1 MNKKKVVQ
9 EFSSLNLSE
18 LKILVKIQNDL
29 NNYGTIE
36 AKAALQQ
43 LITDKLELA
52 DELYSQ
58 IYH

>member
-1 MNKKKVVQ
+1 MDKKKVVQ

-43 LITDKLELA
+43 LITDKLEMA
-52 DELYSQ
+52 DEFYSQ

>member
-1 MNKKKVVQ
+1 MDKKKVVQ
-9 EFSSLNLSE
+9 EFSSLNLAE

-29 NNYGTIE
+29 NNYGTID
-36 AKAALQQ
+36 AKDALQQ

-52 DELYSQ
+52 DELYSE

>member
-29 NNYGTIE
+29 NNYGTID

-43 LITDKLELA
+43 LIADKLELA